1 MTKILEQIAKL
12 SIEEKIVLVERIW
25 SDIAED
31 SRTKKLAISPKIEA
45 ELARRLALIKNEQT
59 QLLSWEEVKA
69 NIFNAYRQPQ

>member
-69 NIFNAYRQPQ
+69 NIFNALKSTL